1 MIARKFYIKQIE
13 PFIDKPFIKVL
24 TGLRRSGKS
33 SILSLLKD
41 TLVERGIKK
50 ESIIHVNL
58 ESFQFR
64 HLDTDV
70 AIYTYLQTQIHENE
84 RVYILLD
91 EIQEVENWE
100 RAVNAMLVDFNADIY
115 ITGSN
120 SRLLSSEL
128 STFLTG
134 RYVEFHI
141 QTLCF
146 EEFLEFRKVRGIE
159 DKNQR
164 EAFNEFRKYGGFPV
178 LHTMD
183 YDLETAYKIVFDIY
197 SSAILRDTVQRNN
210 IRDTEMLERIVKFVF
225 DNVGNSVSAKNIADY
240 FKGQQRKID
249 LNTVYNY
256 LKALESS
263 FIIYRIPRYDV
274 KGKEILK
281 TQEKYFVGDIALVHA
296 MTGLKDRNAAGILEN
311 IVMLELRRRN
321 YKVYVGKLYTKEID
335 FIAEKGNEK
344 IYVQVC
350 LKMEEASTI
359 EREFKPLLKI
369 KDNYPKYVV
378 SLDEEWTD
386 NVDGVK
392 HLHIA
397 DFLLAE
403 KWG

>member
-1 MIARKFYIKQIE
+1 
-13 PFIDKPFIKVL
+13 
-24 TGLRRSGKS
+24 
-33 SILSLLKD
+33 
-41 TLVERGIKK
+41 
-50 ESIIHVNL
+50 
-58 ESFQFR
+58 
-64 HLDTDV
+64 
-70 AIYTYLQTQIHENE
+70 
-84 RVYILLD
+84 
-91 EIQEVENWE
+91 
-100 RAVNAMLVDFNADIY
+100 
-115 ITGSN
+115 
-120 SRLLSSEL
+120 
-128 STFLTG
+128 
-134 RYVEFHI
+134 
-141 QTLCF
+141 
-146 EEFLEFRKVRGIE
+146 
-159 DKNQR
+159 
-164 EAFNEFRKYGGFPV
+164 
-178 LHTMD
+178 MD

-197 SSAILRDTVQRNN
+197 SSAILRDTIQRNN

-321 YKVYVGKLYTKEID
+321 YKVYVGKLYATEID